1 MAWYFA
7 NHWIFDI
14 ADLVITE
21 QGLVNDGTKLV
32 QLRFYP
38 VVTTTFG
45 SHIIVEKQAPDGGLT
60 AFGFD
65 PSYGNAFS
73 LRDGETKDSG
83 ALKAGNYTVTEML
96 PLSGNWTLDWI
107 EFEDLDPSTTNTV
120 IDETAIITLAPGET
134 VRVIFHNEPTS

>member
-1 MAWYFA
+1 M
-7 NHWIFDI
+7 
-14 ADLVITE
+14 
-21 QGLVNDGTKLV
+21 
-32 QLRFYP
+32 
-38 VVTTTFG
+38 
-45 SHIIVEKQAPDGGLT
+45 
-60 AFGFD
+60 
-65 PSYGNAFS
+65 
-73 LRDGETKDSG
+73 RDGETKDSG